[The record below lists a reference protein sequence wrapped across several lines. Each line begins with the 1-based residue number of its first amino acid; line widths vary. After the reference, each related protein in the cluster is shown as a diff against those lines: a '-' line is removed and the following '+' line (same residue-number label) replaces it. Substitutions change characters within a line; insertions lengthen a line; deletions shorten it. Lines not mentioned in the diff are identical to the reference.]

1 MKKLA
6 LTLVAAAGIAGTLAS
21 PAFANNND
29 MMRNLER
36 GMNADCYHAAGT
48 NMMDGKGVNHMG
60 MNDMG
65 MKRAGTNGVGMNVTP
80 CYPST
85 YGTGM
90 NRTGTGTGIGTGTGT
105 GTGTGYGMN
114 SVSSYGTGLDGT
126 RMNDYRNNSYNTN
139 FAAKNYTAR
148 AATGKSGS
156 NWGWLG
162 LLGLFGLAGMRSRN
176 PERH

>member
-6 LTLVAAAGIAGTLAS
+6 LTLVAAAGIASSLAS

-29 MMRNLER
+29 MMRNMER
-36 GMNADCYHAAGT
+36 GINADFNGT
-48 NMMDGKGVNHMG
+48 SLMDGKGAGRMG

-65 MKRAGTNGVGMNVTP
+65 MKRAGTNGVGLNVTP
-80 CYPST
+80 SYPST
-85 YGTGM
+85 YGTGL
-90 NRTGTGTGIGTGTGT
+90 NRT

-114 SVSSYGTGLDGT
+114 GVSSYGTGLDGT
-126 RMNDYRNNSYNTN
+126 RMNDYRTNSYNTN
-139 FAAKNYTAR
+139 GLAAKNYTAK
-148 AATGKSGS
+148 AANGKSGS

-162 LLGLFGLAGMRSRN
+162 LLGLFGLAGMRNRN